1 MAEAID
7 HRELFHFLFLQH
19 LLAASDARL
28 YALKGGV
35 NLRFFFNSPRYSEDM
50 DLDVFGGS
58 VETLRKN
65 GYKILADKALRRT
78 LQGFGITDVLIND
91 PAKAKQTATTQRFRV
106 RLVTAAG
113 IELPTKVEFSRRD
126 TPTSDVAT
134 ETISREVARRFR
146 RLAFPCQHYRGSG
159 AFLQKIL
166 ALPGRDQPQCRDVFD
181 LHILLLGGQGSRE
194 LAQQIN
200 IATREAALAVVER
213 LDYEDYR
220 GQVVEF
226 LEPEARAHLGTEAAW
241 DAMRL
246 EVIDLLV

>member
-1 MAEAID
+1 MSEAID
-7 HRELFHFLFLQH
+7 PRELFHFLFLQQ
-19 LLAASDARL
+19 LLASSDPRL

-65 GYKILADKALRRT
+65 GYKILEDKALRRA
-78 LQGFGITDVLIND
+78 LQGFGVTDVLIND
-91 PAKAKQTATTQRFRV
+91 PARAKQTATTQRFRV
-106 RLVTAAG
+106 RLVTASG

-126 TPTSDVAT
+126 APTDDVVT

-146 RLAFPCQHYRGSG
+146 RLAFPCQHYRGRG
-159 AFLQKIL
+159 AFLQKVL

-181 LHILLLGGQGSRE
+181 LHVLLLGGEGSRE
-194 LAQQIN
+194 LAQQVDA
-200 IATREAALAVVER
+200 ATRAAAVAVIET
-213 LDYEDYR
+213 LDYEDYK

-226 LEPEARAHLGTEAAW
+226 LEPEAQAQLGTEDAW

-246 EVIDLLV
+246 EVIDLLA

>member
-1 MAEAID
+1 MADPID
-7 HRELFHFLFLQH
+7 PRELFHFLFLQQ
-19 LLAASDARL
+19 LLATSDPRL

-35 NLRFFFNSPRYSEDM
+35 NLRFFFNSPRFSEDM

-65 GYKILADKALRRT
+65 GYKILEDKGMRRA

-91 PAKAKQTATTQRFRV
+91 PARAKQTATTQRFRV

-113 IELPTKVEFSRRD
+113 IELPTKVEFSRREAPSD
-126 TPTSDVAT
+126 DVAT
-134 ETISREVARRFR
+134 ETISPEIAQRFR
-146 RLAFPCQHYRGSG
+146 RLAFPCPHYRGRG
-159 AFLQKIL
+159 AFLQKIR

-181 LHILLLGGQGSRE
+181 LHVLLLAGEGSRD
-194 LAQQIN
+194 LARQVDA
-200 IATREAALAVVER
+200 ATREAAIAVVEK
-213 LDYEDYR
+213 LDYEDFK

-226 LEPEARAHLGTEAAW
+226 LIPETRAGLGTEGVW

-246 EVIDLLV
+246 EVIDLLA